1 MKRAQKLVKVIYTQ
15 TLLQTKI
22 EKNYIKNVVNS
33 MSLKLDNIVNK
44 DRIYVQNNCA

>member
-15 TLLQTKI
+15 TLLQNKI

-33 MSLKLDNIVNK
+33 MSLKLNTEYNK
-44 DRIYVQNNCA
+44 DSNYVHCA